1 MMKRIVSV
9 AVLSGAALA
18 LTATA
23 ASAAPMPQP
32 PVSHSGGVVAPPI
45 APPDGMDAKPPTSIY
60 PDGTNQLNK
69 LNQLNQLGQASQAL
83 DPVLGLLAPVTGLLP
98 M

>member
-1 MMKRIVSV
+1 MKRIVSA

-18 LTATA
+18 MTATA

-32 PVSHSGGVVAPPI
+32 PVANAGQVV
-45 APPDGMDAKPPTSIY
+45 APPDGMDAHPPTSIY
-60 PDGTNQLNK
+60 PDATNQLGK
-69 LNQLNQLGQASQAL
+69 LNQLGKVGQATQAL
-83 DPVLGLLAPVTGLLP
+83 DPVLGILSPVTGLLP